1 VPVVVHITD
10 EKNAASVLRAGIRL
24 PKEAGAIY
32 LMPMLQSHF
41 ISHQW
46 IRELRRRGSRVLA
59 GVYFRLPSTEIVWA
73 GKYHE
78 PHREV
83 PLADA
88 VKELR
93 ALSDPLGYEVFVTRK
108 ISPSEIE
115 RVRSLPQGVGWR
127 YKPHAHGKPLCA
139 CPVCL
144 PRGSARSKAIRERLE
159 PEQKLPSLPEVKA
172 RLAETPLDEDDVTE
186 LLWALRRKHRRAD
199 PAFLGGLLAT
209 GSVSMQEDVAL
220 TLPFFRHPESVRMLR
235 ALAMSGSPEVAA
247 AATEGLA
254 QIGRLSEERE
264 VET

>member
-1 VPVVVHITD
+1 
-10 EKNAASVLRAGIRL
+10 
-24 PKEAGAIY
+24 
-32 LMPMLQSHF
+32 MPMLQSHF

-59 GVYFRLPSTEIVWA
+59 GVYFRLPSTETVWA
-73 GKYHE
+73 AKYHE
-78 PHREV
+78 PHREM

-93 ALSDPLGYEVFVTRK
+93 ALSDPLGYEVFVARK
-108 ISPSEIE
+108 IGPSEIE
-115 RVRSLPQGVGWR
+115 KVRSLPHGVGWR
-127 YKPHAHGKPLCA
+127 YKPHAHGKPLCG

-159 PEQKLPSLPEVKA
+159 PQPKLPSLPEVKA
-172 RLAETPLDEDDVTE
+172 RLAEAALDEDDVTE
-186 LLWALRRKHRRAD
+186 LLWALRRKHRRTD
-199 PAFLGGLLAT
+199 PAFLAGLLAT

-235 ALAMSGSPEVAA
+235 SPAMSGTSEVAA
-247 AATEGLA
+247 AAAEGLSL
-254 QIGRLSEERE
+254 IDRVGEERD